1 MSTVATIEARM
12 NSSRLPGKVML
23 ESMGIPMLGHL
34 INRLKKVKSIDKIVL
49 ATTCNPSDD
58 ILCDFA
64 SRNEILFFRGDEL
77 NVMKR
82 VLDAGKFFHAKTIV
96 EITGDCPILD
106 PLIVEQVIKSFNI
119 NNVDFVNNNSFQSY
133 PDGMDTRVFSINAL
147 EKSYSLTNNK
157 LDYEHV
163 TLHMK
168 NNPQIFKIIN
178 LIAPDD
184 LFWPELGLTLDE
196 IDDYK
201 LIDKII
207 CNLYLEDPFFSCRKV
222 LKFLK
227 KNMNLIELN
236 KKVLRKGDT

>member
-64 SRNEILFFRGDEL
+64 SRNKILFFRGDEL

-106 PLIVEQVIKSFNI
+106 PLIVEQVIKCFNI

-178 LIAPDD
+178 LIAPGD

-207 CNLYLEDPFFSCRKV
+207 SNLYLEDPFFSCSKV